1 MDDSHFM
8 QAALSLARRGLGTVW
23 PNPTVGCVLVKDG
36 AVAGRGWTQPGGR
49 PHGETEAL
57 RRAGAQAR
65 GATAYVSL
73 EPCCH
78 HGKTPPCTDALIA
91 AGIARAVVAVEDPDP
106 RVAGR
111 GIAQLRSAGIAVET
125 GLLAEDARAINAGF
139 FLRLAQG
146 RPLVTLKL
154 ATTLDGKIATA
165 TGESRWITGEP
176 ARNRAHLLRA
186 THDAVMVGA
195 ATVVAD
201 DPLLTCRLPGMAGRN
216 PVRIIIDGSLRVPL
230 TAKLVAE
237 AKAVPTWLVHGR
249 GADAARQQAFLDCG
263 VELIEVPFTKTAEM
277 HLGAALAELGKRGL
291 TRVLVEGGAR
301 LAGALLEADLVDRL
315 AWFQAPALL
324 GGDALPA
331 VEAFGVTALSA
342 ARRFKRVAIETCGDD
357 VLETL
362 TRAA

>member
-1 MDDSHFM
+1 MDDRQFM
-8 QAALSLARRGLGTVW
+8 RAALSLARRGLGTVW

-36 AVAGRGWTQPGGR
+36 AVIGRGWTQPGGR

-57 RRAGAQAR
+57 HRAGERAK
-65 GATAYVSL
+65 GATGYVSL

-78 HGKTPPCTDALIA
+78 HGKTPPCTDALIE

-111 GIAQLRSAGIAVET
+111 GIAQLQAAGIAVET
-125 GLLAEDARAINAGF
+125 GLMAEEARAINAGF
-139 FLRLAQG
+139 FLRLSQG

-165 TGESRWITGEP
+165 TGESRWITGEA
-176 ARNRAHLLRA
+176 ARDRAHLLRA

-195 ATVVAD
+195 ATVSAD
-201 DPLLTCRLPGMAGRN
+201 DPLLTCRLPGLLGRN
-216 PVRIIIDGSLRVPL
+216 PVRVVVDGSLRVPL

-237 AKAVPTWLVHGR
+237 AKQVPTWIIHGH
-249 GADAARQQAFLDCG
+249 GLDAARRQAFGDCG
-263 VELIEVPFTKTAEM
+263 VELIEVAFTRTSE
-277 HLGAALAELGKRGL
+277 LDLVAALAALGQRGL
-291 TRVLVEGGAR
+291 TRILVEGGAR

-324 GGDALPA
+324 GADALPA
-331 VEAFGVTALSA
+331 VEAFGVTALAA
-342 ARRFKRVAIETCGDD
+342 ARRFKRLAIETCGED

>member
-1 MDDSHFM
+1 MNDGHFM
-8 QAALSLARRGLGTVW
+8 RAALTLARRGLGTVW

-36 AVAGRGWTQPGGR
+36 AVVGRGWTQPGGR

-57 RRAGAQAR
+57 ARAGARAA

-78 HGKTPPCTDALIA
+78 HGKTPPCTDALVA
-91 AGIARAVVAVEDPDP
+91 AGIARTVVAVEDPDP

-111 GIAQLRSAGIAVET
+111 GIARLREAGIAVET
-125 GLLAEDARAINAGF
+125 GLLAEEARAINAGF

-165 TGESRWITGEP
+165 TGESRWITGEA

-201 DPLLTCRLPGMAGRN
+201 DPLLTCRLPGVTGRD
-216 PVRIIIDGSLRVPL
+216 PVRIVIDGSLRVPL

-237 AKAVPTWLVHGR
+237 AKDVPTWMVHRR
-249 GADAARQQAFLDCG
+249 GVEAARLQAFLDCG
-263 VELIEVPFTKTAEM
+263 VELIEVPFTKTSEM
-277 HLGAALAELGKRGL
+277 DLAVALAELGKRGL

-301 LAGALLEADLVDRL
+301 VAGALLEADLVDRL

-331 VEAFGVTALSA
+331 VEAFGVTALSE
-342 ARRFKRVAIETCGDD
+342 ARRFKRLTVEAYGEDL
-357 VLETL
+357 LETL